1 MSTAT
6 ESRVISHATGDRHVS
21 RFDLANI
28 ATPRATSTW
37 YPVPHV
43 TVADTTV
50 QTLREA
56 GYTVR
61 SERWTLSKADQRL
74 FGVVDL
80 ALPLARWDSPG
91 RGATVSLGIRS
102 SFDKRLPLGIVA
114 GSKVFV
120 CSNLAFAGDI
130 SYKRKHTRFGLDD
143 FRNQVESAI
152 ERLPQYQALESQ
164 RIDSWMKFEL
174 SVTQRDAL
182 ILALID
188 TGVIGIRSIRAVLNE
203 LKQPTYEDFDGKP
216 TIWSTFNVVTTA
228 MRQRVNERIIEY
240 STQTS
245 RLIQAMD
252 EIVDVEFRS
261 SMDELVKPLALEF
274 SGT

>member
-1 MSTAT
+1 
-6 ESRVISHATGDRHVS
+6 
-21 RFDLANI
+21 
-28 ATPRATSTW
+28 
-37 YPVPHV
+37 
-43 TVADTTV
+43 
-50 QTLREA
+50 
-56 GYTVR
+56 
-61 SERWTLSKADQRL
+61 
-74 FGVVDL
+74 
-80 ALPLARWDSPG
+80 
-91 RGATVSLGIRS
+91 
-102 SFDKRLPLGIVA
+102 
-114 GSKVFV
+114 
-120 CSNLAFAGDI
+120 
-130 SYKRKHTRFGLDD
+130 
-143 FRNQVESAI
+143 
-152 ERLPQYQALESQ
+152 
-164 RIDSWMKFEL
+164 MKFEL

-228 MRQRVNERIIEY
+228 MRQRANERIIEY